1 MAHKEHGKLG
11 WEKLFDEGIQLA
23 TNGYRIPGRMG
34 DAIKGN
40 AASLALDANAVS
52 AFFNT
57 DGTPKATGT
66 VTTNLPY
73 AQTLRT
79 LASGGANAMYS
90 GPLAEAIV
98 AKAAQAVGD
107 DAAKTPI
114 TPSPVS
120 YTHLTLPT
128 IYSV

>member
-1 MAHKEHGKLG
+1 MRMLDMAHKEHGKLG

-57 DGTPKATGT
+57 DGTPKATGRLET
-66 VTTNLPY
+66 FADEFT
-73 AQTLRT
+73 
-79 LASGGANAMYS
+79 
-90 GPLAEAIV
+90 AILQRQIDERV
-98 AKAAQAVGD
+98 AHRGQHEMAA
-107 DAAKTPI
+107 
-114 TPSPVS
+114 
-120 YTHLTLPT
+120 
-128 IYSV
+128 